1 MSEEIQK
8 ILIQSI
14 TGVIMAAIFAWAFV
28 KWTRADD

>member
-14 TGVIMAAIFAWAFV
+14 TAVVLAAIFAWAFV
-28 KWTRADD
+28 KWMRADD